1 MEMQYIIMAMHAR
14 PIPHDPYNPAGTD
27 NPIRHPSPF
36 VPIRLPIFTPVI
48 WLNEVIVRAIS
59 LVGSMGGRPASS
71 REPVGWNESVQR
83 RGLRRM
89 PSDSVESVEE
99 GEGEGVPM
107 QSLPSAQS
115 AATRVR
121 VSRGSRSGA
130 SFGAGRKHD

>member
-1 MEMQYIIMAMHAR
+1 MQSALLIIGFGSVFASLASVSRLTWAFAR
-14 PIPHDPYNPAGTD
+14 DGGLPFSRFFAYVNPHYRIPI
-27 NPIRHPSPF
+27 
-36 VPIRLPIFTPVI
+36 
-48 WLNEVIVRAIS
+48 RAIS
-59 LVGSMGGRPASS
+59 LVGSVGGRPASS

-99 GEGEGVPM
+99 GEGEGVRM
-107 QSLPSAQS
+107 QSIPPAQS

-130 SFGAGRKHD
+130 SVSAGGRKFD